1 MKRWMTTVAAMGLL
15 TVAGCQA
22 ANEDNG
28 NETADGDPEEL
39 VLGFFPSTDSD
50 QVTTRIEPMA
60 DQLSEALGMPVRG
73 EVMTNYSAL
82 VEAMG
87 SGQVHVGFIPAF
99 AYILANERH
108 DIEVIL
114 KSLRDGEDSYR
125 SQFVVRADA
134 DYETVADLEG
144 AIWAF
149 PDVASTSGYLFPA
162 TQIRNELGMS
172 EDAFFGDLL
181 EAGTHDN
188 ALVSVMD
195 GNADVATTFED
206 ARVRIEDDYPD
217 VYDEENGLRQLSF
230 TDPIPNDTISV
241 IPELSAEL
249 VAAIE
254 KAFLSFNDDDD
265 ILAIM
270 EEVYRW
276 DGITEA
282 SDEEYDI
289 IRQTYENF
297 SDEIDPLE

>member
-1 MKRWMTTVAAMGLL
+1 MIKSMTAALAMGILL
-15 TVAGCQA
+15 AGCQDGNNEEQ
-22 ANEDNG
+22 ANGE
-28 NETADGDPEEL
+28 PEEL
-39 VLGFFPSTDSD
+39 VMGFFPSTDSD
-50 QVTTRIEPMA
+50 QVTARVEPMA
-60 DQLSEALGMPVRG
+60 EQLSEALGIPVRG

-87 SGQVHVGFIPAF
+87 SEQVHIGFIPAF

-125 SQFVVRADA
+125 SQFVVRADSGI
-134 DYETVADLEG
+134 EEIADLEG
-144 AIWAF
+144 AVWAF

-162 TQIRNELGMS
+162 TQIRNDFDMT
-172 EDAFFGDLL
+172 EDEFFSDLL

-188 ALVSVMD
+188 ALVAVLE

-217 VYDEENGLRQLSF
+217 VYDEQDGLKQLSF
-230 TDPIPNDTISV
+230 TDRIPNDTISV
-241 IPELSAEL
+241 IPGLSDELKDRIRE
-249 VAAIE
+249 
-254 KAFLSFNDDDD
+254 AFLSFNDDEE
-265 ILAIM
+265 IIAIM

>member
-1 MKRWMTTVAAMGLL
+1 MITAAIFL
-15 TVAGCQA
+15 ASCQ
-22 ANEDNG
+22 NSENSG
-28 NETADGDPEEL
+28 NSSTGNDAPEEL
-39 VLGFFPSTDSD
+39 VMGFFPSTDSD
-50 QVTTRIEPMA
+50 QVTARVEPLA
-60 DQLSEALGMPVRG
+60 EQLEAALGIPVRG

-87 SGQVHVGFIPAF
+87 SGQVHIGFIPAF

-125 SQFVVRADA
+125 SQFVVRADSGI
-134 DYETVADLEG
+134 EEIADLEG
-144 AIWAF
+144 MVWAF

-162 TQIRNELGMS
+162 TQIRNDFDMT
-172 EDAFFGDLL
+172 EDEFFSDLL

-188 ALVSVMD
+188 ALVAVLE

-206 ARVRIEDDYPD
+206 ARVRIEDDYPE
-217 VYDEENGLRQLSF
+217 VYDEDDGLKQLSF

-241 IPELSAEL
+241 IPELTDEL
-249 VAAIE
+249 KDQIRE
-254 KAFLSFNDDDD
+254 AFLSFNDDEE
-265 ILAIM
+265 IIEIM

-282 SDEEYDI
+282 SDDEYDI